1 MRGRVPNPT
10 GRGTLRRSK
19 GQKVRE
25 VRTKSLLGTAC
36 CGLVMVLAGCGGG
49 SERLSA
55 PEYAREV
62 SELCRRGDRAVAR
75 IEIPPLGS
83 PRSAARAMTSVV
95 VVQRDTIE
103 ELRGVRPPE
112 SLAGTVQRWIALL
125 DQGADELEL
134 MSVRLRAGHTGE
146 AVDYGAKATTL
157 LDRARELV
165 APLQVTSCRGPVLPS
180 V

>member
-1 MRGRVPNPT
+1 V
-10 GRGTLRRSK
+10 L
-19 GQKVRE
+19 
-25 VRTKSLLGTAC
+25 TKSLLGAAC
-36 CGLVMVLAGCGGG
+36 CALMVVVGGCGGG

-62 SELCRRGDRAVAR
+62 SALCRRSNRTIAR
-75 IEIPPLGS
+75 IEIPPLAS
-83 PRSAARAMTSVV
+83 ERAAARAMTSVL

-103 ELRGVRPPE
+103 ELRGVRAPE
-112 SLAGTVQRWIALL
+112 AITGTVQKWIALL

-134 MSVRLRAGHTGE
+134 MSIRLRTGRTGE
-146 AVDYGAKATTL
+146 ALDYGAKATTL

-165 APLQVTSCRGPVLPS
+165 APLQVTACRGPVVPT